1 MERVYWIRIHSDLE
15 SDHHVSQRFE
25 ALDTRA
31 ETCCEGSVNG
41 KYILMA
47 CRCIAKA
54 IIEVE
59 PYETT
64 VSGDENQLN
73 SPAASLWFLLCQV
86 REEGSMKLGMLMNTQ
101 IQSCFQREGHR
112 QMFYV
117 VTRKYSKE
125 GGSKIIL

>member
-1 MERVYWIRIHSDLE
+1 MERMYWVRIHSDFE
-15 SDHHVSQRFE
+15 SDHHLSPSFE
-25 ALDTRA
+25 ALDTKA
-31 ETCCEGSVNG
+31 KICCEGSVNG

-64 VSGDENQLN
+64 VSGDEKQLN
-73 SPAASLWFLLCQV
+73 SPTASLWFLLCQV
-86 REEGSMKLGMLMNTQ
+86 REEGSLKLGMLNTQ
-101 IQSCFQREGHR
+101 IQSCFQREVHR
-112 QMFYV
+112 WMFYV
-117 VTRKYSKE
+117 ATRTYSKE